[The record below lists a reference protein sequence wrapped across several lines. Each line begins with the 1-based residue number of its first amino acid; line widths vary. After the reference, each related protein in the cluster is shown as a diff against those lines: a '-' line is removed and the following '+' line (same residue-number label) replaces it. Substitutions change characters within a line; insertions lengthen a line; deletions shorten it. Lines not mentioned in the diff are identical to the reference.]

1 MRRPITLALLLVA
14 AGTLSAVAVTSPRQ
28 QVDPDVLFAANSENT
43 EVGLKARLSTGALK
57 QVMLD
62 FPEVG
67 ESLELQVMQRVGE
80 EGLPLSESKTLIT
93 GVDAAAKNAVMPVRL
108 FVDGELVAEGQVRVA
123 DLNQSYLIVTQG
135 ETGTSLELVQPQR
148 SPV

>member
-14 AGTLSAVAVTSPRQ
+14 AGTLSAVAMTAPLQ
-28 QVDPDVLFAANSENT
+28 QVDPDVHFAAKSEKS
-43 EVGLKARLSTGALK
+43 EVGLKARLSAGTLK

-67 ESLELQVMQRVGE
+67 ESLELKVMQRVGE
-80 EGLPLSESKTLIT
+80 EGLPLSEAKTLIT

-123 DLNQSYLIVTQG
+123 DLDQSYLIVIHG
-135 ETGTSLELVQPQR
+135 DTGTNLELVQP
-148 SPV
+148 

>member
-67 ESLELQVMQRVGE
+67 ESRVGE
-80 EGLPLSESKTLIT
+80 EGLPLSEAKTLIT

-123 DLNQSYLIVTQG
+123 DLDQSYLIVTQG

>member
-14 AGTLSAVAVTSPRQ
+14 AGTLSAVAMTAPQ
-28 QVDPDVLFAANSENT
+28 QKVDPDVYFAAKTEKT
-43 EVGLKARLSTGALK
+43 EVGLKARFSAGALR

-80 EGLPLSESKTLIT
+80 EGLPLSEAKTLIT

-108 FVDGELVAEGQVRVA
+108 FVDGELVAEGKVRVA
-123 DLNQSYLIVTQG
+123 NLDQSYLIVTQG
-135 ETGTSLELVQPQR
+135 DAGTSLELVQP
-148 SPV
+148 

>member
-14 AGTLSAVAVTSPRQ
+14 AGTLSAVAVTSPQ
-28 QVDPDVLFAANSENT
+28 QKVDPDVHFAAKSENT
-43 EVGLKARLSTGALK
+43 EVGLKARLSAGALK

-80 EGLPLSESKTLIT
+80 EGFS
-93 GVDAAAKNAVMPVRL
+93 A
-108 FVDGELVAEGQVRVA
+108 
-123 DLNQSYLIVTQG
+123 
-135 ETGTSLELVQPQR
+135 
-148 SPV
+148 

>member
-14 AGTLSAVAVTSPRQ
+14 AGTLSAVAVTTTQ
-28 QVDPDVLFAANSENT
+28 QTDPDVYFAAKT
-43 EVGLKARLSTGALK
+43 EQAETGLKARLSAGAPLE
-57 QVMLD
+57 QVTLD

-67 ESLELQVMQRVGE
+67 ESLELQVMQQVGE
-80 EGLPLSESKTLIT
+80 EGLPLGEAKTLIT

-123 DLNQSYLIVTQG
+123 DLDQSYLIVTQG
-135 ETGTSLELVQPQR
+135 ETGTNLELVQP
-148 SPV
+148 

>member
-14 AGTLSAVAVTSPRQ
+14 AGTLSAVAVTTPQ
-28 QVDPDVLFAANSENT
+28 QKVDPDVYFAAKSEKT
-43 EVGLKARLSTGALK
+43 DFGLKARLSAGALK

-62 FPEVG
+62 FPEMG
-67 ESLELQVMQRVGE
+67 ESLGLQVMQQVGE
-80 EGLPLSESKTLIT
+80 EGLPLSEAKTLIT

-123 DLNQSYLIVTQG
+123 DLDQSYLIVTNG
-135 ETGTSLELVQPQR
+135 ETGTSLELVQP
-148 SPV
+148 

>member
-14 AGTLSAVAVTSPRQ
+14 AGTLSAVAMTAPQ
-28 QVDPDVLFAANSENT
+28 QKVDPDAYFAAKSENK
-43 EVGLKARLSTGALK
+43 EVGLKARLSAGALK

-67 ESLELQVMQRVGE
+67 ESLELQVMQQVGE
-80 EGLPLSESKTLIT
+80 EGLPLSEAKTLIT

-123 DLNQSYLIVTQG
+123 DLDQSYLIVTQG
-135 ETGTSLELVQPQR
+135 ETGTSLELVQL
-148 SPV
+148 

>member
-14 AGTLSAVAVTSPRQ
+14 AGTLSAVAATAPRQ
-28 QVDPDVLFAANSENT
+28 KVDPEVHFVANAEKT
-43 EVGLKARLSTGALK
+43 DFGLKARLSAGALK

-67 ESLELQVMQRVGE
+67 ESLELQVMQQMGE
-80 EGLPLSESKTLIT
+80 EGLPLGEAKTLIT

-123 DLNQSYLIVTQG
+123 DLDKSYLIVTQG
-135 ETGTSLELVQPQR
+135 ETGTSLELVQP
-148 SPV
+148 

>member
-14 AGTLSAVAVTSPRQ
+14 AGTLSAVAVTAPQ
-28 QVDPDVLFAANSENT
+28 QKVDPDVRFAANSENT
-43 EVGLKARLSTGALK
+43 EVGLKARLSAGALK

-80 EGLPLSESKTLIT
+80 EGLPLIEAKTLIT

-123 DLNQSYLIVTQG
+123 DLDQSYLIVTHG
-135 ETGTSLELVQPQR
+135 ETGTSLELVQP
-148 SPV
+148 

>member
-14 AGTLSAVAVTSPRQ
+14 AGTLSAVAVTSPDQ
-28 QVDPDVLFAANSENT
+28 QVAPDVRFAANSEKT
-43 EVGLKARLSTGALK
+43 EVGLKARLSAGALK

-80 EGLPLSESKTLIT
+80 EGLPLIEAKTLIT

-123 DLNQSYLIVTQG
+123 DLDQSYLIVTHG
-135 ETGTSLELVQPQR
+135 ETGTSLELVQP
-148 SPV
+148 

>member
-14 AGTLSAVAVTSPRQ
+14 AGTLGAVAVTSPQ
-28 QVDPDVLFAANSENT
+28 QKVDPDVRFAAKSEKADF
-43 EVGLKARLSTGALK
+43 GLKARLSAGALK

-80 EGLPLSESKTLIT
+80 EGLPLSEAKTLIT
-93 GVDAAAKNAVMPVRL
+93 GVDAASKNAVMPVRL
-108 FVDGELVAEGQVRVA
+108 FVDGDLVAEGQVRVA
-123 DLNQSYLIVTQG
+123 DLDQSYLIVTHG
-135 ETGTSLELVQPQR
+135 ETGTSLELVQP
-148 SPV
+148 

>member
-14 AGTLSAVAVTSPRQ
+14 AGTLSA
-28 QVDPDVLFAANSENT
+28 
-43 EVGLKARLSTGALK
+43 GALE

-80 EGLPLSESKTLIT
+80 EGLPLGEAKTLIT

-108 FVDGELVAEGQVRVA
+108 FVDGELVAEGRVRVA
-123 DLNQSYLIVTQG
+123 DLDQSYLIVTHG
-135 ETGTSLELVQPQR
+135 ESGASLELIQP
-148 SPV
+148 

>member
-14 AGTLSAVAVTSPRQ
+14 AGTLSAVAVTEQ
-28 QVDPDVLFAANSENT
+28 QQKLDPDVYFAAKAEKADF
-43 EVGLKARLSTGALK
+43 GLKARLSAGTIK

-67 ESLELQVMQRVGE
+67 ESLELQVMQQVGE
-80 EGLPLSESKTLIT
+80 EGLPLGEAKTLIT
-93 GVDAAAKNAVMPVRL
+93 GVDAAARNAVMPVRL

-123 DLNQSYLIVTQG
+123 DLDQSYLIVTHG
-135 ETGTSLELVQPQR
+135 ETGTSLELIQT
-148 SPV
+148 